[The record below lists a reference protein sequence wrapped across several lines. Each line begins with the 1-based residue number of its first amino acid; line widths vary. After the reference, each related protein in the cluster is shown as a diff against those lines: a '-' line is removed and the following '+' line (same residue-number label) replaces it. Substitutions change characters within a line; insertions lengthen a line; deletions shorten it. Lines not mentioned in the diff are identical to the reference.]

1 MNTLEGKTAIVTG
14 AGRGIGQAVSVA
26 LGKAGCRVVL
36 AARTREQI
44 EGVQKEII
52 SQGGDALAI
61 PGDLT
66 TDEDIRRLVE
76 ETQTEWGAVDI
87 LINNAGWGKRA
98 AVVGAS
104 LTDWDRT
111 FRLNLRAPMVLA
123 KALLPNMIAKREGAI
138 INIGSVSGKTGEAN
152 GAAYSASKF
161 GLIGFTQS
169 LYEEVREH
177 GIKVAV
183 ILPGFVDTPLI
194 PPNRQLDRSKMIQA
208 GGYCSNCAFYS
219 DLSGNLLPGGDYR
232 APAKDSLSITVI
244 NGNQTKICSR
254 KGKSTSSRLFT
265 TALASSNSSAGWEL
279 VTARHFIP
287 ARRAPRIPSLES
299 SITRHSVAP
308 IGWPFS
314 A

>member
-1 MNTLEGKTAIVTG
+1 MTG
-14 AGRGIGQAVSVA
+14 AGRGIGKAVSVSLA
-26 LGKAGCRVVL
+26 KAGCRVVL

-44 EGVQKEII
+44 EAVQKEIL

-61 PGDLT
+61 PTDLT
-66 TDEDIRRLVE
+66 ADEDIQRLVE
-76 ETQTEWGAVDI
+76 ASQSKWGAADI

-98 AVVGAS
+98 PVVGAS
-104 LTDWDRT
+104 LTDWDQT

-123 KALLPNMIAKREGAI
+123 KALLPNMIAKREGAV

-177 GIKVAV
+177 SIKVAV

-208 GGYCSNCAFYS
+208 DDIAQTVLFVLTS
-219 DLSGNLLPGGDYR
+219 
-232 APAKDSLSITVI
+232 PATCCPVEITVRP
-244 NGNQTKICSR
+244 QRTPYR
-254 KGKSTSSRLFT
+254 
-265 TALASSNSSAGWEL
+265 
-279 VTARHFIP
+279 
-287 ARRAPRIPSLES
+287 
-299 SITRHSVAP
+299 
-308 IGWPFS
+308 
-314 A
+314 

>member
-1 MNTLEGKTAIVTG
+1 VNSLEGKTAIVTG
-14 AGRGIGQAVSVA
+14 AGRGIGKAVSVA
-26 LGKAGCRVVL
+26 LGKAGCRVVV

-52 SQGGDALAI
+52 SQGGHALAI
-61 PGDLT
+61 PADLT

-76 ETQTEWGAVDI
+76 ETQAEWGAVDI

-98 AVVGAS
+98 AVVSAS

-208 GGYCSNCAFYS
+208 EDIARTVLFILTS
-219 DLSGNLLPGGDYR
+219 
-232 APAKDSLSITVI
+232 PATCCPVEITVRP
-244 NGNQTKICSR
+244 QKTPYR
-254 KGKSTSSRLFT
+254 
-265 TALASSNSSAGWEL
+265 
-279 VTARHFIP
+279 
-287 ARRAPRIPSLES
+287 
-299 SITRHSVAP
+299 
-308 IGWPFS
+308 
-314 A
+314 